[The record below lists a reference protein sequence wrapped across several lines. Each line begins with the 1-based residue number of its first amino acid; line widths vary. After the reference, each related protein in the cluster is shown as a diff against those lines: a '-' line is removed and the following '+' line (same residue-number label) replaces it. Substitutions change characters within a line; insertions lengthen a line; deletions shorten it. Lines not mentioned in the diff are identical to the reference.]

1 MAVSK
6 SKIPAELIFFDEIL
20 YLFFRIEISEFD
32 KENRE
37 INVGVGYCWAQKN
50 AAYIVMINGENIP
63 NKQIILDKK
72 LALFKDNIKNI
83 VAKK

>member
-37 INVGVGYCWAQKN
+37 INVGVGSCWAQKN
-50 AAYIVMINGENIP
+50 AA
-63 NKQIILDKK
+63 
-72 LALFKDNIKNI
+72 
-83 VAKK
+83 

>member
-1 MAVSK
+1 MNQLSRRIINSLFSLECFVLINMAVSK

-50 AAYIVMINGENIP
+50 AA
-63 NKQIILDKK
+63 
-72 LALFKDNIKNI
+72 
-83 VAKK
+83 